1 MATPRATRIS
11 CSLCLSNG
19 LPVFFKISHYVNHL
33 RLFHCH
39 QPNFKVTC
47 GIDGCVRTF
56 TNIGTFKNH
65 ISLVHHDN
73 FPALSDPSETD
84 ISPQPSEH
92 SEAEA
97 EADDSRDIDVVS
109 RMASISAA
117 NEIVPNLVSD
127 HSALQRSHAL
137 FLLRLKEKHKLTQV
151 AIQDIVQ
158 SVTDITQQGL
168 SVLKSQVCSALA
180 I

>member
-1 MATPRATRIS
+1 MYITFPSSLKNLSFVLIKWSSSTFQDF
-11 CSLCLSNG
+11 SLCEPLKTLSLSPAEFQSYMWN
-19 LPVFFKISHYVNHL
+19 
-33 RLFHCH
+33 RW
-39 QPNFKVTC
+39 
-47 GIDGCVRTF
+47 TF
-56 TNIGTFKNH
+56 TNTRTFKNH

-84 ISPQPSEH
+84 INDPSPQPSEH
-92 SEAEA
+92 SEAETN
-97 EADDSRDIDVVS
+97 DGIDIDVVS
-109 RMASISAA
+109 RMASSSAA

-137 FLLRLKEKHKLTQV
+137 FLLGLKEKHKLTQV
-151 AIQDIVQ
+151 AIQDIIQ

-168 SVLKSQVCSALA
+168 SVLKSQVCSVLA

>member
-1 MATPRATRIS
+1 
-11 CSLCLSNG
+11 
-19 LPVFFKISHYVNHL
+19 
-33 RLFHCH
+33 
-39 QPNFKVTC
+39 
-47 GIDGCVRTF
+47 
-56 TNIGTFKNH
+56 
-65 ISLVHHDN
+65 LVHHDN